1 MWCTVL
7 RKGALNSEIEHP
19 CVRCTMATL
28 SASGPGSGKTPFF
41 PYIKDGNSTGRNR
54 SPRMRWLF
62 LAGVVLFSSLA
73 VAQNAPQVTGVDPD
87 SGKVNDT
94 VTVSGS
100 NLGKATVSSVFL
112 SDEKND
118 YKAVIVEQSDD
129 KITMKVPQVKPGDY
143 NVSVQVGD
151 KLFIKPV
158 KFKVEQ

>member
-1 MWCTVL
+1 
-7 RKGALNSEIEHP
+7 
-19 CVRCTMATL
+19 MATL
-28 SASGPGSGKTPFF
+28 SASGPGFGKTPLFCSS
-41 PYIKDGNSTGRNR
+41 KNGTNTERGR
-54 SPRMRWLF
+54 SLYKRWVL
-62 LAGVVLFSSLA
+62 LAGVILFSSLV

-100 NLGKATVSSVFL
+100 NLGKATVSSVYL
-112 SDEKND
+112 SDDKND
-118 YKAVIVEQSDD
+118 YKATIVDQSDA
-129 KITMKVPQVKPGDY
+129 KITMKVPQVKAGDY

>member
-1 MWCTVL
+1 
-7 RKGALNSEIEHP
+7 
-19 CVRCTMATL
+19 MATL
-28 SASGPGSGKTPFF
+28 SASGPRFGKAPSFSNTRNGKKRSRSGSAP
-41 PYIKDGNSTGRNR
+41 
-54 SPRMRWLF
+54 MRWLLF
-62 LAGVVLFSSLA
+62 AGVILFSSLA
-73 VAQNAPQVTGVDPD
+73 VAQNAPQVTGVDPEM
-87 SGKVNDT
+87 GKVNDT

-112 SDEKND
+112 SDDKND
-118 YKAVIVEQSDD
+118 YKAVIVDQSDN

>member
-1 MWCTVL
+1 
-7 RKGALNSEIEHP
+7 
-19 CVRCTMATL
+19 MATL

-41 PYIKDGNSTGRNR
+41 PYIKDGNSTDRSR
-54 SPRMRWLF
+54 SPRLRWLF

-73 VAQNAPQVTGVDPD
+73 IAQNAPQVTGVDPG

>member
-1 MWCTVL
+1 
-7 RKGALNSEIEHP
+7 
-19 CVRCTMATL
+19 MATL
-28 SASGPGSGKTPFF
+28 SANGPGYCMTPLFSF
-41 PYIKDGNSTGRNR
+41 TKKGTSTERRRNLYK
-54 SPRMRWLF
+54 RWVF
-62 LAGVVLFSSLA
+62 LAGVILLSSLA

-100 NLGKATVSSVFL
+100 NLGKATVSSVYL
-112 SDEKND
+112 SDDKND
-118 YKAVIVEQSDD
+118 YKATIVDQSDA
-129 KITMKVPQVKPGDY
+129 KITMKVPQVKAGDY

>member
-1 MWCTVL
+1 M
-7 RKGALNSEIEHP
+7 
-19 CVRCTMATL
+19 MATL
-28 SASGPGSGKTPFF
+28 SAGGPSFGKTILFSITKSGTNTDRRKNLF
-41 PYIKDGNSTGRNR
+41 KL
-54 SPRMRWLF
+54 WVF
-62 LAGVVLFSSLA
+62 LAGVILLSSLA
-73 VAQNAPQVTGVDPD
+73 VAQNAPQVTGVDPA
-87 SGKVNDT
+87 SGKVSDT

-100 NLGKATVSSVFL
+100 NLGKATVSSVYL

-118 YKAVIVEQSDD
+118 YKATIVDQGDD

>member
-1 MWCTVL
+1 
-7 RKGALNSEIEHP
+7 
-19 CVRCTMATL
+19 MATL
-28 SASGPGSGKTPFF
+28 SAGGPGFSKTPFF
-41 PYIKDGNSTGRNR
+41 SKSRNGNNSARST

-73 VAQNAPQVTGVDPD
+73 VAQNAPQVTGVDPE

-94 VTVSGS
+94 VTVAGS

-112 SDEKND
+112 SDDKND
-118 YKAVIVEQSDD
+118 YKAVIVDQSDD